1 MSSLPGSDMLPRF
14 ASPAPSTFVGGNF
27 LEGSG
32 LSLGEG
38 LIGMVT
44 TMEVDMALVV
54 KEVR

>member
-1 MSSLPGSDMLPRF
+1 MSSDMLPRF
-14 ASPAPSTFVGGNF
+14 PSPAPSTFVGGNF